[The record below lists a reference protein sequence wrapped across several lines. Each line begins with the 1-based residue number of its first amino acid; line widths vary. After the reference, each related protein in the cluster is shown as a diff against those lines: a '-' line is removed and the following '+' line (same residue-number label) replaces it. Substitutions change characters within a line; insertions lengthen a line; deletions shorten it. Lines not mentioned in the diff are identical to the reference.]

1 MRSAPGGAIAARLR
15 RGCRARFDDGSALVR
30 LLGRLATPLE
40 NLVAA
45 ALRTGSRNESNAGST
60 KGHVIATREPRR
72 STHVIR
78 HSRAVC
84 VTVDRS
90 A

>member
-1 MRSAPGGAIAARLR
+1 MHEKRARR
-15 RGCRARFDDGSALVR
+15 RGCRALFDDGSALAR
-30 LLGRLATPLE
+30 LLGHLTTPLE

-60 KGHVIATREPRR
+60 KARMLATREPRR

-84 VTVDRS
+84 VMVDRS